1 MEQLL
6 RDKPWLV
13 LVVAGV
19 GSAALSAAATAKQA
33 AKKEEDGG
41 ISNLETAASG
51 LGLTSAAVSAAV
63 AYLLY
68 DNSRRGSMG
77 YLANPTYR
85 AAVTALLYAGP
96 AVATSTGGIMALAGA
111 PPEVA
116 IPVPFVLGALAAGV
130 AFFGR
135 GKIPDSAYVLKDLLP
150 VTPPTAL

>member
-1 MEQLL
+1 MDTAEQVL
-6 RDKPWLV
+6 REKPWLV
-13 LVVAGV
+13 LVAAGV

-33 AKKEEDGG
+33 AKKEDG
-41 ISNLETAASG
+41 SALETAASG
-51 LGLTSAAVSAAV
+51 LGFTSAAVSAAV

-96 AVATSTGGIMALAGA
+96 VVATSTGGIMALAGA

-116 IPVPFVLGALAAGV
+116 LPVPFVLGALVAGV

-135 GKIPDSAYVLKDLLP
+135 GNIPDSNYVLRDLLP
-150 VTPPTAL
+150 TVL

>member
-13 LVVAGV
+13 LVAAGV

-33 AKKEEDGG
+33 AKKEDGDG
-41 ISNLETAASG
+41 SALETAASG
-51 LGLTSAAVSAAV
+51 LGLTSAAISAAV

-96 AVATSTGGIMALAGA
+96 VVATSTGGIMVLAGA

-116 IPVPFVLGALAAGV
+116 IPVPFVLGALVAGV

-135 GKIPDSAYVLKDLLP
+135 GNIPDSNYVLRDLLP
-150 VTPPTAL
+150 TAL